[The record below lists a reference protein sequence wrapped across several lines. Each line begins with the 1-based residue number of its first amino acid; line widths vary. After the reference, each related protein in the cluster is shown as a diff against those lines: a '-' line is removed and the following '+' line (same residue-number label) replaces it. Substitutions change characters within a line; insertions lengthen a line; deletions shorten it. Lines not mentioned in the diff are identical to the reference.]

1 MIRWVLIAVAATV
14 VALGVA
20 PAFAQ
25 TACGDRVKFT
35 TQLEKNYNER
45 RSGLGLTSNGGVI
58 ELFTAESGSWTILIT
73 MPGSVT
79 CVFGSGEDWEHQ
91 RKLPALSG
99 EVS

>member
-45 RSGLGLTSNGGVI
+45 RSGLGLTSNGG
-58 ELFTAESGSWTILIT
+58 
-73 MPGSVT
+73 
-79 CVFGSGEDWEHQ
+79 D
-91 RKLPALSG
+91 
-99 EVS
+99 

>member
-25 TACGDRVKFT
+25 SFCGDRVKVT
-35 TQLEKNYNER
+35 AKLEKNYNER
-45 RSGLGLTSNGGVI
+45 RSGLGLGSNGGVI

-79 CVFGSGEDWEHQ
+79 CVLGSGEGWEHQ
-91 RKLPALSG
+91 RKLPALLG

>member
-1 MIRWVLIAVAATV
+1 MIRWVLIAVAATA

-25 TACGDRVKFT
+25 TLCGDRVKLT
-35 TQLEKNYNER
+35 AQLEKKYNER
-45 RSGLGLTSNGGVI
+45 RSGLGLVSNGGMI

-73 MPGSVT
+73 MPGAAT
-79 CVFGSGEDWEHQ
+79 CVLGSGDGWEHQ
-91 RKLPALSG
+91 RKLPALLG